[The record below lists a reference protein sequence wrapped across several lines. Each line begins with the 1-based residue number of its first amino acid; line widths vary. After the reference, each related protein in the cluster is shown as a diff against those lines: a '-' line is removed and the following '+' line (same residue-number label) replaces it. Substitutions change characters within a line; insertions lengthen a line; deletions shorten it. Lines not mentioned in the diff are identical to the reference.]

1 MTTKSKAQEGKK
13 VPVKEKPD
21 TMPEETEVKR
31 AESLLPGLR
40 HEIEDTIS
48 RVLEGWPR
56 LSSGWHWPEFEAFG
70 KTDLPKRLVS
80 ARNLPKVDFSEI
92 DGGYELTAE
101 LPGMGEEDVECT
113 LAGNMLT
120 VKGEKQET
128 KEKEKK
134 GYYIRERSYGSFMR
148 NFTLPEDVDTDKLDA
163 TVSDGVLRIFMPKG
177 DEKQKSRKI
186 EVKKS

>member
-1 MTTKSKAQEGKK
+1 MTTKSKVQDRKK
-13 VPVKEKPD
+13 VPVKEKPEISSED
-21 TMPEETEVKR
+21 TEVKKV
-31 AESLLPGLR
+31 ESMLPGLR

-92 DGGYELTAE
+92 DGGYELSAE
-101 LPGMGEEDVECT
+101 LPGMGEKDVECT
-113 LAGNMLT
+113 LSGNMLT
-120 VKGEKQET
+120 VKGEKEESR
-128 KEKEKK
+128 EKEKK
-134 GYYIRERSYGSFMR
+134 GFYIRERNYGSFMR
-148 NFTLPEDVDTDKLDA
+148 NFTLPEDVDSDKLDA
-163 TVSDGVLRIFMPKG
+163 TVSDGVLRVFMPKCE
-177 DEKQKSRKI
+177 EKQKSRKI